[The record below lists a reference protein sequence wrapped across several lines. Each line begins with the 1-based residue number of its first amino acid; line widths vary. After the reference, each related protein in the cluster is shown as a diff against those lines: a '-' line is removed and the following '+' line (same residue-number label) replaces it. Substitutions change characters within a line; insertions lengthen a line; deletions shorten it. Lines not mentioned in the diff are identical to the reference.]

1 MDVAPNVFARD
12 NAVGYDGKAI
22 LFAARKLDFADS
34 DDASVRSFLSL
45 LVDAFMRALA
55 YVVPFQHAGLACRS
69 STARPFS
76 SRRYSHLETRS
87 ATVFEVCYIC

>member
-45 LVDAFMRALA
+45 LVDAF
-55 YVVPFQHAGLACRS
+55 
-69 STARPFS
+69 
-76 SRRYSHLETRS
+76 
-87 ATVFEVCYIC
+87 I